1 MASKLRA
8 WGVPVTVAV
17 AMAMAMALPLSAQE
31 VHRIGGAEVSVYN
44 LAGQTHV
51 VRGSGSEVVV
61 RITRG
66 GSDAARLEVE
76 KGTIEGRETL
86 RVLYPEDLIVYPEMG
101 RGSRTTVRIRDDGTF
116 WGEGRARGGEVEI
129 RGSGRGLEAWADLV
143 IEVPAGKDLAV
154 NVAVGTMDAR
164 GVASDLRLQTGSGS
178 VGATDITGS
187 LAIDTG
193 SGTVTVAGIRGSLHV
208 DTGSGSVSIQG
219 VDGDE
224 ITVDTGSGRVRGG
237 GLTARSVTVDTGSG
251 SIELDGV
258 TAPNLGLD
266 TGSGSVDV
274 VLLRDVDTMD
284 VDTGSGSVTIT
295 APADLGGAVE
305 ISTGSGGI
313 DMDFAVQVRSVR
325 RDHVVG
331 TLGDGRGTI
340 RIDTGSGGIRL
351 LKR

>member
-8 WGVPVTVAV
+8 WGVPVTVAL
-17 AMAMAMALPLSAQE
+17 AMALPLGAQE
-31 VHRIGGAEVSVYN
+31 VHRIGGTDVAVYN
-44 LAGQTHV
+44 LAGQTRV
-51 VRGSGSEVVV
+51 VRGSGSDVVV

-76 KGTIEGRETL
+76 TGTLGGRETL
-86 RVLYPEDLIVYPEMG
+86 RIRYPEDLVVYPEMG
-101 RGSRTTVRIRDDGTF
+101 RGSRSKVRIRSDGTF
-116 WGEGRARGGEVEI
+116 GGEGLRGEEVEI
-129 RGSGRGLEAWADLV
+129 RGSGRGFEAWADLD

-154 NVAVGTMDAR
+154 HVAVGTMDAR
-164 GVASDLRLQTGSGS
+164 GVAGDLRLQTGSGS

-187 LAIDTG
+187 VTIDTG
-193 SGTVTVAGIRGSLHV
+193 SGSATVANVRGSLNV
-208 DTGSGSVSIQG
+208 DTGSGSVSMQG

-237 GLTARSVTVDTGSG
+237 ALTARSVRVDTGSG
-251 SIELDGV
+251 SIDLDGV
-258 TAPNLGLD
+258 TAPNVALD
-266 TGSGSVDV
+266 TGSGSVEV
-274 VLLRDVDTMD
+274 VLLRDVEALD

-295 APADLGGAVE
+295 APADLGGQVE
-305 ISTGSGGI
+305 IDTGSGGI
-313 DMDFAVQVRSVR
+313 DMDFAVQVRTVR